1 MKHTIRR
8 SPCLLGLGVAIWFLL
23 WASAWAQG
31 DPFAEIRS
39 ELAAGAYAVAAQV
52 KGPNLIQKHPNTA
65 EAHYLYGYALYLNG
79 DYKNARTQLQ
89 KALELAKAA
98 KVSDPH
104 YTWLEGL
111 LDAAAGNLQEAETL
125 LKEAAA
131 QSHDYTITM
140 DWGRVAWERGDF
152 KGALQAFQAAAA
164 TAAGKTQ
171 AWPYL
176 NQGRLLIFEKNYPAA
191 ITALNAAINVA
202 DANDTQE
209 GLPSPAYVE
218 AYYRLGEV
226 YEALHQPD
234 KATSNY
240 QAARTA
246 DPNYAPAL
254 RALDRLREGG
264 P

>member
-1 MKHTIRR
+1 MTVC
-8 SPCLLGLGVAIWFLL
+8 CLLWVG
-23 WASAWAQG
+23 AQAQS
-31 DPFAEIRS
+31 DPFAEISS
-39 ELAAGAYAVAAQV
+39 ELAKGAYALAAQV
-52 KGPNLIQKHPNTA
+52 EGPKLIQAYPNRA
-65 EAHYLYGYALYLNG
+65 EARYFYSYALYLTE
-79 DYKNARTQLQ
+79 DYKDARAQLQ
-89 KALELAKAA
+89 KALELAKAEKA
-98 KVSDPH
+98 GDPR
-104 YTWLEGL
+104 YVWLEGL
-111 LDAAAGNLQEAETL
+111 LDAATGNLKGAEAL
-125 LKEAAA
+125 LRQAAM
-131 QSHDYTITM
+131 QSHDYAITM

-152 KGALQAFQAAAA
+152 KDALQAFQAAAD

-171 AWPYL
+171 PWPYL
-176 NQGRLLIFEKNYPAA
+176 NRGRLLIFEQDYSAA

-234 KATSNY
+234 KAASNY

-254 RALDRLREGG
+254 RALDRLREGS